1 MKKLNLLFVAI
12 LFSVS
17 AFSQKLAVSD
27 VPSQVLN
34 DFKAKFAAAKK
45 VNWEKD
51 KEHIKVVFL
60 NDETKMKAEY
70 LNNSWKKTEYEF
82 KAEYT
87 PQKIKDYVKQYYNL
101 YKIKEVVF
109 SDNYLGERLYEV
121 KIEKK
126 KKDKLVL
133 IFDISSNF
141 LRLGN

>member
-1 MKKLNLLFVAI
+1 MKKLILLFVAI

-27 VPSQVLN
+27 VPPQVLN

-109 SDNYLGERLYEV
+109 SDNNLGERLYEV

-133 IFDISSNF
+133 IIDISSNL